1 MILGVGVPAA
11 PINDLERV
19 TTDPH
24 IAIAREMI
32 VPIKHPV
39 IGDMKVNGNPVKL
52 LDTKAEISRPA
63 PTLGQDNEAVFNDI
77 LGFKKE
83 EIDKL
88 AEEGII

>member
-1 MILGVGVPAA
+1 
-11 PINDLERV
+11 
-19 TTDPH
+19 
-24 IAIAREMI
+24 MI